1 MEVRFVPYLLVMLA
15 ILSGFIKLLDWHDER
30 LDTKCANL
38 MHKDVLFEKDPEKE
52 QLLAIIRNKLFK
64 QTLENFQK
72 AVHTKLA
79 TYDLVPTA
87 IEKTMSPEQL
97 YRSSSPL
104 WTKGLTI
111 KAIERFYDIE
121 NQLNDYGA
129 LPDEYVGEY
138 VQDCTNGMSYTEAL
152 QKQQRKYGVY

>member
-15 ILSGFIKLLDWHDER
+15 ILSGFIKLIDWHDER

-52 QLLAIIRNKLFK
+52 QLLAITRNKLFK

-97 YRSSSPL
+97 YNSGSPL
-104 WTKGLTI
+104 WAKGLEV
-111 KAIERFYDIE
+111 KAIEWFYDIE

-129 LPDEYVGEY
+129 RPDEYVGEY
-138 VQDCTNGMSYTEAL
+138 VEDCTNGMSYIEAL
-152 QKQQRKYGVY
+152 QKLQRKYGVY

>member
-79 TYDLVPTA
+79 TYNLVPTA

-97 YRSSSPL
+97 YRSGSPL
-104 WTKGLTI
+104 
-111 KAIERFYDIE
+111 
-121 NQLNDYGA
+121 
-129 LPDEYVGEY
+129 
-138 VQDCTNGMSYTEAL
+138 
-152 QKQQRKYGVY
+152 

>member
-1 MEVRFVPYLLVMLA
+1 
-15 ILSGFIKLLDWHDER
+15 
-30 LDTKCANL
+30 

>member
-1 MEVRFVPYLLVMLA
+1 MEIRFVPYLLIMLA
-15 ILSGFIKLLDWHDER
+15 ILSGLIKLLDWHDER

-38 MHKDVLFEKDPEKE
+38 MHKDVLFEKEPEKE
-52 QLLAIIRNKLFK
+52 QLLAIARNKLFK

-97 YRSSSPL
+97 YNSGSPL
-104 WTKGLTI
+104 WTKELEV

-121 NQLNDYGA
+121 NQLNNYGA
-129 LPDEYVGEY
+129 RPNQLPL
-138 VQDCTNGMSYTEAL
+138 TEVSGL
-152 QKQQRKYGVY
+152 SLI

>member
-1 MEVRFVPYLLVMLA
+1 MEVRFVPYLVIMLLIA
-15 ILSGFIKLLDWHDER
+15 LGLIKLIDWHDER

-52 QLLAIIRNKLFK
+52 QLLAITHNKLFK

-72 AVHTKLA
+72 AVHIKLA

-97 YRSSSPL
+97 YNSGSSL
-104 WTKGLTI
+104 WAKELEV

-121 NQLNDYGA
+121 NQLNDHGA
-129 LPDEYVGEY
+129 RPNEYVGEY
-138 VQDCTNGMSYTEAL
+138 VQDCTNGMSYIETL
-152 QKQQRKYGVY
+152 QKQQRKYQ

>member
-1 MEVRFVPYLLVMLA
+1 MEIRFVPYLLVMLA
-15 ILSGFIKLLDWHDER
+15 ILSGCIKLIDWHDER

-38 MHKDVLFEKDPEKE
+38 RRKDVLFETDPEKA
-52 QLLAIIRNKLFK
+52 QLLAITRNKLFK
-64 QTLENFQK
+64 QTTENFQK

-97 YRSSSPL
+97 YNTGSPL
-104 WTKGLTI
+104 WAKGLTV

-121 NQLNDYGA
+121 NQLNNYGA
-129 LPDEYVGEY
+129 RPNEYIGEY
-138 VQDCTNGMSYTEAL
+138 VQDCMNGMPHTEAL